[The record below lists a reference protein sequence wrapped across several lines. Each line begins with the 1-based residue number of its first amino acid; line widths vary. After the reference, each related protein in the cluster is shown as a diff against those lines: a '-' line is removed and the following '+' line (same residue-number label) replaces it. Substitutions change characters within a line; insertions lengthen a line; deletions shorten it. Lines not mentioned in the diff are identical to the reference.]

1 MKPGEFTY
9 HRPRTLAE
17 ALELYANSADARI
30 LAGGQ
35 SLIPLMSMR
44 LATPQA
50 IIDINQIEEL
60 ATISANDQ
68 GVRFGGIVRHSEL
81 LNSTTVGAIQ
91 PLIPH
96 TLAHVANPTI
106 RNRGTTV
113 GSIVHAD
120 AAGEM
125 PMVFALL
132 GGKLTA
138 QSVRGQRTIG
148 ADDLFIG
155 ALDTSL
161 AQDEIATEVFLPAL
175 APGHGVAFEEVARR
189 TGDYAL
195 CAVGALVGVDS
206 QGAITT
212 VKTGYVSVA
221 DIPVVVNHTE
231 CFPNGECSPENLE
244 ASGENALQFLDPT
257 SDVHAS
263 ARYRQHLVKVLTQRA
278 IQAAYDHAVKANE
291 KGGS

>member
-9 HRPRTLAE
+9 HRPRTLAQ

-44 LATPQA
+44 LATPQV
-50 IIDINQIEEL
+50 IIDINGIEEL
-60 ATISANDQ
+60 STISVNDHA
-68 GVRFGGIVRHSEL
+68 VRFGATVRHSDL
-81 LNSTTVGAIQ
+81 LNSTTVAAVQ

-96 TLAHVANPTI
+96 TLAHVANATI

-132 GGKLTA
+132 GGSLTA
-138 QSVRGQRTIG
+138 HSVRGERTIN
-148 ADDLFIG
+148 ASDLFVG

-161 AQDEIATEVFLPAL
+161 AQDEIATAVSLPAL
-175 APGHGVAFEEVARR
+175 PTRHGIAFEEVARR

-195 CAVGALVGVDS
+195 CGVAAVVGVDAD
-206 QGAITT
+206 GACTSI
-212 VKTGYVSVA
+212 KAGYVSVS
-221 DIPVVVNHTE
+221 DVPVVVDLTSQ
-231 CFPNGECSPENLE
+231 FSNGECSPSNLDQ
-244 ASGENALQFLDPT
+244 AGEHALGFLDPT

-263 ARYRQHLVKVLTQRA
+263 AQYRQQLIRVLTQRA
-278 IQAAYDHAVKANE
+278 VRAAYNQALNANE